1 MKRILMTALFALS
14 SAMAFS
20 PDYQAVLTSSDAV
33 IESAR
38 TIIEDDDT
46 TMTCGTPSMIY
57 TVPNDTTITK
67 ERSLAQAQGLEY
79 LGAMEIGDDQ
89 FIMFNWTHPRAIA
102 FAAWVDL
109 GNDREVFWTRK
120 CLITRRT

>member
-1 MKRILMTALFALS
+1 MKYFIIALFALS

-20 PDYQAVLTSSDAV
+20 PDYQAVLASSDAV
-33 IESAR
+33 IAAAK
-38 TIIEDDDT
+38 TIIEDDNT
-46 TMTCGTPSMIY
+46 IMTCGTPSMIY

-79 LGAMEIGDDQ
+79 LGAMEIGNDQ

-120 CLITRRT
+120 CLITRRA